1 MVSYLIFYDTLGQ
14 IICLH
19 NRRQDINL
27 SKQSILGNTAGE
39 ALVRHQDTKIISFTG
54 STVIGKRIASIAA
67 PMMKRLRYI
76 PKQYISA
83 TVIIICEFRYHLIS
97 VCYRSY
103 PI

>member
-1 MVSYLIFYDTLGQ
+1 MVG
-14 IICLH
+14 H
-19 NRRQDINL
+19 L
-27 SKQSILGNTAGE
+27 SLKTIILGNTAGE

-83 TVIIICEFRYHLIS
+83 TVIIISPPFNICMLSILS
-97 VCYRSY
+97 NLV
-103 PI
+103 